1 VYAYLIAH
9 PALAGAALVA
19 FVLVVAAVAEY
30 VLVTGSYWH
39 RLVAV
44 AAGLPLVPLL
54 PHFGSGLPGTT
65 SAFTWVV
72 AGSAGFVAVNACQ
85 LALVVPLDRVLDE
98 WHYRRSLRRVPVTP
112 ESAAV
117 PVGAGVPVEAAVAVA
132 SYLPADASVT
142 DPDYFWSVVEAKDA
156 EPVVA
161 LGDPLAQVSWARIR
175 NVA

>member
-1 VYAYLIAH
+1 MYAYLIAH

-30 VLVTGSYWH
+30 VLVNGSRVH
-39 RLVAV
+39 HLVAV

-54 PHFGSGLPGTT
+54 PHYGTWLPGTM
-65 SAFTWVV
+65 SPFTWLV
-72 AGSAGFVAVNACQ
+72 AGFAGYVAVNACQ

-98 WHYRRSLRRVPVTP
+98 WHYRRSLRPVPVP
-112 ESAAV
+112 PASAAV
-117 PVGAGVPVEAAVAVA
+117 PVGAGLPVGAGVAAA

-142 DPDYFWSVVEAKDA
+142 DPDYFWSVVEAKEA